1 MFATSLDRQ
10 PSLQVQKTLSSLA
23 IEKVE
28 DDKKEEVGGVKEEA
42 VITSTLMESTT
53 EDMDVSRPVSPP
65 TATLQSPRLQFW
77 ADKLLSAI
85 AMALIVSIIAVVL
98 FKFSFIHS
106 NHGVI
111 STIRNSKE
119 R

>member
-42 VITSTLMESTT
+42 VVST
-53 EDMDVSRPVSPP
+53 VYY
-65 TATLQSPRLQFW
+65 
-77 ADKLLSAI
+77 I
-85 AMALIVSIIAVVL
+85 
-98 FKFSFIHS
+98 
-106 NHGVI
+106 
-111 STIRNSKE
+111 
-119 R
+119 